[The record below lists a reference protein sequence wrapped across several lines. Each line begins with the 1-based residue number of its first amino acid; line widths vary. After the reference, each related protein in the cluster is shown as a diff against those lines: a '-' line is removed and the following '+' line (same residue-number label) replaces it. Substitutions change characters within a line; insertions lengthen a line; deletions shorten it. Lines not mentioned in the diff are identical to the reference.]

1 MILDAVVLV
10 AGGAT
15 LGFLV
20 HRWWCMRRNGCPIWG
35 ERKTQEWEK
44 WLERRYPTGRFARRP
59 STEVATVQV
68 LADVV
73 DKQSRKGA
81 PSKRWETPDVE
92 TPTPAPTKGK
102 SK

>member
-59 STEVATVQV
+59 STEVATVQ
-68 LADVV
+68 
-73 DKQSRKGA
+73 
-81 PSKRWETPDVE
+81 RWETPEVE

>member
-59 STEVATVQV
+59 PE
-68 LADVV
+68 
-73 DKQSRKGA
+73 
-81 PSKRWETPDVE
+81 VE